1 MSNGKNMEEK
11 DTRDRNKLRPYKKPQ
26 VHVVG
31 KTASLIR
38 GDYGKKVD
46 NMRNYQD

>member
-1 MSNGKNMEEK
+1 MNNGKNMEEK
-11 DTRDRNKLRPYKKPQ
+11 DPKDRNNLQPYKKPQ

-38 GDYGKKVD
+38 GDYGKNED
-46 NMRNYQD
+46 NMRRYQD